1 MHLTPPDNPRKLL
14 ATLLGEGVQQGTF
27 PGAAAA
33 VIHESGPE
41 QNLIT
46 ATAGTT
52 RLDDRARAVRPDTF
66 FDLASL
72 SKPLATTLLLFDSM
86 EQGILT
92 PASRYGEL
100 CSRPVPD
107 EKKGI
112 TVGQLLS
119 HSSGLPAYHPYYK
132 DFAPVP
138 DPDNR
143 EKLLAAILREPLAYQ
158 PGTACQYSDLGFLL
172 LGDLLE
178 ELAQTRLDEL
188 FREQIA
194 QPLGLEEEIF
204 YMPLSGQPPL
214 HRDDRFAA
222 TESCTWRDRTLQGE
236 VHDEHCFLLGGV
248 SGHAGLFGTVRAVAL
263 LCGTILDTWQG
274 KSTALPI
281 SPALLQQA
289 LRPRLPGQTW
299 RLGFDSPSPTGYT
312 SAGQRLSRSSIGHL
326 GYAGTSFW
334 IDPDHRIIIVLLTN
348 RVHPGRENTKIR
360 KFRPWFHDRIMEYL
374 FPTR

>member
-14 ATLLGEGVQQGTF
+14 ATLLGEGVRQGAF
-27 PGAAAA
+27 PGASAA
-33 VIHESGPE
+33 VIRGYGPE
-41 QNLIT
+41 QNLIM

-52 RLDDRARAVRPDTF
+52 RLDNRARAVRPETF

-107 EKKGI
+107 EKREI
-112 TVGQLLS
+112 TVGQLLC
-119 HSSGLPAYHPYYK
+119 HASGLPAYHPYYR
-132 DFAPVP
+132 DIAPVP
-138 DPDNR
+138 KPAHRDKIL
-143 EKLLAAILREPLAYQ
+143 EIILREPLAYQ
-158 PGTACQYSDLGFLL
+158 PGGECQYSDLGFLL

-178 ELAQTRLDEL
+178 EVTKMRLNEL
-188 FREQIA
+188 FRKRIA
-194 QPLGLEEEIF
+194 QPLGLEKEIF
-204 YMPLSGQPPL
+204 YMPLVGQSPL
-214 HRDDRFAA
+214 YRDDRFAA
-222 TESCTWRDRTLQGE
+222 TEDCAWRNRTLQGE

-263 LCGTILDTWQG
+263 LCGAILKTWQG
-274 KSTALPI
+274 RSTALPI

-289 LRPRLPGQTW
+289 LRPQLPGQTW
-299 RLGFDSPSPTGYT
+299 RLGFDAPSPTGYS
-312 SAGQRLSRSSIGHL
+312 SAGQRLSRGSVGHL

-334 IDPDHRIIIVLLTN
+334 IDPDHQIIIVLLTN
-348 RVHPGRENTKIR
+348 RVHPSRKNTKIR
-360 KFRPWFHDRIMEYL
+360 EFRPWFHDRIMEYF
-374 FPTR
+374 FPAR